1 MKTMMKTLTA
11 LALALATASLCGLA
25 AAADPAPATSW
36 LQAPVVAA
44 HEGYTSTFFELPLP
58 EGSASPVAT
67 ISATMYTKP
76 SESGKPP
83 RPLLVL
89 FNGGPGASSTPLHL
103 NGLGPKRYVERAG
116 RTPEKQL
123 ESNPFT
129 VLDTMDLVFVDPVG
143 TGFSQVLEAGKS
155 RYWAT
160 EADARAAATL
170 IRHIVK
176 ATQREGAPVYVG
188 GQSYGGYRLA
198 TLMKFT
204 AELPPLSGIVFIS
217 PMLDA
222 TLMADVP
229 GNELVHGAELP
240 SMAVAAW
247 QHGKGDRAVQG
258 ETVQQVFERATAF
271 ARDEYVPALL
281 EGSKLGAGRQKAV
294 AARLSALLGLPVDE
308 ILKQRLRPGS
318 EDFLTHVLGQD
329 GKRLGRLDTRVIG
342 SSAPPP
348 AGKPTND
355 PSLVVTAPV
364 ANQLTPTEA
373 YFRNELNVP
382 ITRKYVPL
390 SFTVNGGWNFFDAPM
405 QEGFYLNATRHVATA
420 MAANPQLRVLY
431 VGGYYDMAT
440 PVGAATY
447 ALEHAGLPMERVR
460 MEVLP
465 GAHSPYDDDANL
477 ARFTAALR
485 DFVR

>member
-1 MKTMMKTLTA
+1 MNLVIRRMA
-11 LALALATASLCGLA
+11 LACAASLCCLVA
-25 AAADPAPATSW
+25 AAADPSW
-36 LQAPVVAA
+36 LQAPVIAQQQ
-44 HEGYTSTFFELPLP
+44 GYTSTFFELPLP
-58 EGSASPVAT
+58 DATAPVAT

-76 SESGKPP
+76 PAAGKAA
-83 RPLLVL
+83 RPLLFL

-103 NGLGPKRYVERAG
+103 NGLGPKRYVD
-116 RTPEKQL
+116 KQL
-123 ESNPFT
+123 QPNPFT
-129 VLDTMDLVFVDPVG
+129 VLDTMDLVFIDPVG

-160 EADARAAATL
+160 EADARAAAAL

-222 TLMADVP
+222 TLMADAP

-281 EGSKLGAGRQKAV
+281 EGAKLPADRQKTI

-308 ILKQRLRPGS
+308 IVRQRLRPGS

-390 SFTVNGGWNFFDAPM
+390 SFTVNGGWNFFDASPT
-405 QEGFYLNATRHVATA
+405 QEAFYLNATRHVATA

-460 MEVLP
+460 MQVLP

-485 DFVR
+485 EFVR